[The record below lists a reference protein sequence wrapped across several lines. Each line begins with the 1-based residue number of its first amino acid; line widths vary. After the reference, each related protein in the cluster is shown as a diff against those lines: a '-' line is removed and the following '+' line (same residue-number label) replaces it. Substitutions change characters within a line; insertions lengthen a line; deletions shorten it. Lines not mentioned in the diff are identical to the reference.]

1 MLRNSEAGKRPGTVC
16 GNCSHDEGNGEKYWV
31 SGRVF
36 LTEGTANAKVLGRSS
51 PVDSWS
57 SQRLC
62 GGVTGVW
69 VRCRRYSQ
77 SIHGSQIVRAL
88 SVLCKLSSSA
98 EVDRSHGRIL
108 SSVTSTD

>member
-1 MLRNSEAGKRPGTVC
+1 MWELQ
-16 GNCSHDEGNGEKYWV
+16 SHDEGNGEKYWM

-51 PVDSWS
+51 PVDVWS

-62 GGVTGVW
+62 GGVPGVW
-69 VRCRRYSQ
+69 VRRRKYSQ
-77 SIHGSQIVRAL
+77 STHRSQIARAL
-88 SVLCKLSSSA
+88 SALSKLSSSA
-98 EVDRSHGRIL
+98 EVDRNHGRIL

>member
-1 MLRNSEAGKRPGTVC
+1 MWELQSQEG
-16 GNCSHDEGNGEKYWV
+16 GNGEKYWM

-36 LTEGTANAKVLGRSS
+36 LTEGTANAKALRQSS
-51 PVDSWS
+51 PVDLWS

-69 VRCRRYSQ
+69 VRHRRYSQ
-77 SIHGSQIVRAL
+77 SIHGSEIMRAL
-88 SVLCKLSSSA
+88 SALSKLSSSV
-98 EVDRSHGRIL
+98 EVDRIHGRIL

>member
-1 MLRNSEAGKRPGTVC
+1 M
-16 GNCSHDEGNGEKYWV
+16 

-51 PVDSWS
+51 PVDLWS

-62 GGVTGVW
+62 DGVTGVW
-69 VRCRRYSQ
+69 VSRRRYSQ
-77 SIHGSQIVRAL
+77 STHRSHIVRAL
-88 SVLCKLSSSA
+88 CALSKLSSSA
-98 EVDRSHGRIL
+98 EVDRNHGRIL